1 MHVKGEGG
9 YTDPGQKSEQDVAVD
24 RGVARTRAT
33 GGVPNPT
40 VPDQHSTT
48 GTTPTYTFVG
58 RTAGNDSGYVGETGA
73 EARAAALREG
83 RNGRRSE
90 YRATPRVA
98 GEESDQDRGPHRD

>member
-40 VPDQHSTT
+40 APDQHSTT